1 MIKLDKYFKL
11 NMKEGIPFSLF
22 KKYIKKNTKK
32 KTKKKTKRKIKRKT
46 KRSK

>member
-1 MIKLDKYFKL
+1 MIKLEKYFKL

-22 KKYIKKNTKK
+22 KKYIKTKSKK

-46 KRSK
+46 KKI